1 MNQDTEILRVERS
14 DGVTT
19 LTMDDGKANVMSVR
33 MLRALHGAFE
43 QAAAQRDIVVLIGRA
58 GLFSGG
64 FDLAVFKR
72 DPTELVTMLTEGA
85 RLTERMLS
93 HPRPVLAVCS
103 GHAIAMGLFVL
114 LSAHW
119 RIGIDD
125 PTPILQANEVANSMT
140 LPRFAIEVCRQR
152 LAPAPMLRTALL
164 AAPHAPRQAM
174 EAGFLDEL
182 AAPADLQHAVQARI
196 GALRKLDA
204 NAFSAT
210 QQRLQAP
217 ALQALRQAIDDDIA
231 EWRVGFGGA
240 RG

>member
-1 MNQDTEILRVERS
+1 MSQDNDFLRVERA

-33 MLRALHGAFE
+33 MLQALHGAFE
-43 QAAAQRDIVVLIGRA
+43 QAAAQRDIVVLTGRA

-72 DPTELVTMLTEGA
+72 DPQELVTMLTEGA

-93 HPRPVLAVCS
+93 HPRPVLAVCT

-119 RIGIDD
+119 RIGVDD
-125 PTPILQANEVANSMT
+125 PTRILQANEVANSMT

-164 AAPHAPRQAM
+164 AAPHSPRQAL
-174 EAGFLDEL
+174 EAGFVDEL
-182 AAPADLQHAVQARI
+182 AAPADLQAAVQARL
-196 GALRKLDA
+196 AVLRKLDRH
-204 NAFSAT
+204 AFEAT

-217 ALQALRQAIDDDIA
+217 ALQALRQAIADDVA
-231 EWRVGFGGA
+231 EWRAGFGGA

>member
-1 MNQDTEILRVERS
+1 MNDENDILRIDPS

-33 MLRALHGAFE
+33 MLRALHAAFE
-43 QAAAQRDIVVLIGRA
+43 QAAARRDIVVITGRA

-72 DPTELVTMLTEGA
+72 EPEAIVTMLTEGA
-85 RLTERMLS
+85 RLTERVLS
-93 HPRPVLAVCS
+93 HPRPVLAVCT

-119 RIGIDD
+119 RIGVDD
-125 PTPILQANEVANSMT
+125 PSRILQANEVANAMT
-140 LPRFAIEVCRQR
+140 LPHFAIEVCRQR
-152 LAPAPMLRTALL
+152 LAPAALLRTALL
-164 AAPHAPRQAM
+164 ATPHAPRQAL
-174 EAGFLDEL
+174 EAGMLDEL
-182 AAPADLQHAVQARI
+182 AAPAELEQAVQARI

-204 NAFSAT
+204 HAFTAT

-217 ALQALRQAIDDDIA
+217 ALKALRQAIDDDVARWRADIA
-231 EWRVGFGGA
+231 GA
-240 RG
+240 RQ

>member
-1 MNQDTEILRVERS
+1 MNPDSDILRVERD

-43 QAAAQRDIVVLIGRA
+43 QAAAQRDIVLLTGRA

-72 DPTELVTMLTEGA
+72 EPAELVTMLTEGA
-85 RLTERMLS
+85 RLTERVLS

-103 GHAIAMGLFVL
+103 GHAVAMGLFVL

-119 RIGIDD
+119 RIGVDD
-125 PTPILQANEVANSMT
+125 PTRILQANEVANAMT

-152 LAPAPMLRTALL
+152 LAPASMLRTAML
-164 AAPHAPRQAM
+164 ATPHAPRQAL

-182 AAPADLQHAVQARI
+182 AAPADLQPAVQARI
-196 GALRKLDA
+196 GALRKLDV

-210 QQRLQAP
+210 QQRLMAP
-217 ALQALRQAIDDDIA
+217 ALQALRQAIDADIA
-231 EWRVGFGGA
+231 EWRVAFGGA